1 MDHTYYIGIDISC
14 KTFDAALYIDNTHY
28 QHSIFDNT
36 AKGFEALLSWLDK
49 APSDL
54 HLLMEAT
61 NVYWEPLAYYL
72 DAKGATVSVLNPKCI
87 KGYASS
93 LNIRSKTDIVDAKL
107 IARYCAKEQPQAWL
121 PPKETD
127 RALLLKLSQLEHL
140 KGQHQSEQVRKTML
154 RDCDAIASCQ
164 RTLDFLATEIV
175 LIQAA
180 IDELIKSDETLKR
193 NAKLLASIPAVG
205 KLTVPW
211 LLAYL
216 GDGKKF
222 KKSKQATSF
231 AGLTPMI
238 HQSGTSV
245 EKKPRI
251 SKIGHSEIRKVLY
264 MPAMGFAYGK
274 YKNGAYQSFVN
285 RLNHHGKPKMVVI
298 VALMRK
304 ILSIAQAVLKNQ
316 LPFDASLHAS

>member
-14 KTFDAALYIDNTHY
+14 KTFDAALYSDNTHY
-28 QHSIFDNT
+28 NHSSFDNT
-36 AKGFEALLSWLDK
+36 AQGFEALLSWLDK

-72 DAKGATVSVLNPKCI
+72 NAKGATVSVINPKCI
-87 KGYASS
+87 KGYANS
-93 LNIRSKTDIVDAKL
+93 LNIRSKTDLVDAKL

-127 RALLLKLSQLEHL
+127 RGLLLKLRQLEHL

-154 RDCDAIASCQ
+154 RDFDAIASCQ
-164 RTLDFLATEIV
+164 RTLDFLATEIL

-180 IDELIKSDETLKR
+180 IDDLITSDETLKH

-216 GDGKKF
+216 GDGSKF

-231 AGLTPMI
+231 AGLTPMV

-245 EKKPRI
+245 EKRARI

-264 MPAMGFAYGK
+264 MPAMGFSFGK
-274 YKNGAYQSFVN
+274 YKEGAYQSFVS
-285 RLNHHGKPKMVVI
+285 RLVNHGKPKMVVI

-304 ILSIAQAVLKNQ
+304 ILAIAQAVLKSQ
-316 LPFDASLHAS
+316 RPFDASLHVN